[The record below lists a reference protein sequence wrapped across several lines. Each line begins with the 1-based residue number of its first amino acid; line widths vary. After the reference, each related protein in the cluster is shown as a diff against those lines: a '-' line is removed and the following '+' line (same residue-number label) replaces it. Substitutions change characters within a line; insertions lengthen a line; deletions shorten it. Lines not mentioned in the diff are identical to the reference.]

1 MTLDERGLA
10 MMSLRRNPF
19 FGRACG
25 LFLTGALWL
34 GCAPAALAASDDVNV
49 TIDEAAI
56 VKLARPAAQIIV
68 GNPSIADVAVQSGK
82 ILVVTGKSFGR
93 TNLIVIDGDG
103 KEIINKML
111 SVQEPRSGLVTVHK
125 GPAARFTYYC
135 APNCTST
142 LAVGDFGEHF
152 KDIADEIKTKQSLG
166 QAQAEGTAPQ

>member
-1 MTLDERGLA
+1 
-10 MMSLRRNPF
+10 MMSLRRNPL

-34 GCAPAALAASDDVNV
+34 GCAPAALATSDDVNV

-56 VKLARPAAQIIV
+56 VKLVRPAAEIIV

-142 LAVGDFGEHF
+142 LAVGDFDPHF
-152 KDIADEIKTKQSLG
+152 KQIAEQIKTKQGLG